1 MINIGSVEILDNH
14 HHPKQYDASEV
25 DPTTINRLLH
35 MIQQGKKS
43 ISTLI
48 AQLIGHKL
56 VLN

>member
-1 MINIGSVEILDNH
+1 MMNIGSVDILDNH
-14 HHPKQYDASEV
+14 HQYDASEV
-25 DPTTINRLLH
+25 DPTTINRLFH